1 MNGLLSAVSLKL
13 NSLSQPDHRHGD
25 GPLWPLG
32 QLLSRLL
39 GLWLGYRRE
48 WCATEPSILDAHKRL
63 DCIMLGPQILNFA
76 FMFPL
81 ELSNEL
87 LKFGS
92 SSGDLPRKR
101 LSTLL

>member
-1 MNGLLSAVSLKL
+1 MNGLLSTVSLKL
-13 NSLSQPDHRHGD
+13 NSLSQPGHRYGG
-25 GPLWPLG
+25 GPLGPLG
-32 QLLSRLL
+32 QLL
-39 GLWLGYRRE
+39 LWLGYRRE

-63 DCIMLGPQILNFA
+63 DCIMLGLQILNFA
-76 FMFPL
+76 VMFPL

-92 SSGDLPRKR
+92 SSGNLPLKR